1 MFSTQWAP
9 YSPHSCTA
17 EATRTNV
24 EQWLIRS
31 HRCYCSYYYRHH
43 PQHRFYSYDLQ
54 SDFSWSTAILLFSFW
69 GSVSWVGKPADTHTH
84 TYRKKNKIRQNNSS
98 AHTDANLRT
107 HILSQVAG
115 QSYIVRF
122 ASIPDGKAVLSVY
135 LAPGHP
141 WDSLS
146 GFSLLPKTCS
156 PVYLLIDSQRKAE
169 IDSVAPTSLK
179 SFLAKQAL
187 HAIIC

>member
-1 MFSTQWAP
+1 MFSTQCTP

-69 GSVSWVGKPADTHTH
+69 GSVSWVGKPADTHTQEKKQNPAKQFKSTHRCQLKNTH
-84 TYRKKNKIRQNNSS
+84 TLSS
-98 AHTDANLRT
+98 GRPVVHCSLR
-107 HILSQVAG
+107 L
-115 QSYIVRF
+115 
-122 ASIPDGKAVLSVY
+122 
-135 LAPGHP
+135 HP
-141 WDSLS
+141 WGQNCTVSLPCPRTS
-146 GFSLLPKTCS
+146 MGQPIRLLPTAKDMQPCLS
-156 PVYLLIDSQRKAE
+156 PNWLSEEGWDWQCRSHI
-169 IDSVAPTSLK
+169 T
-179 SFLAKQAL
+179 
-187 HAIIC
+187 

>member
-1 MFSTQWAP
+1 MFSTQCTP

-69 GSVSWVGKPADTHTH
+69 GSVSWVGKPADTHTQEKKQNPAKQFKCTH
-84 TYRKKNKIRQNNSS
+84 RCQLKNTYSLKWQAS
-98 AHTDANLRT
+98 RT
-107 HILSQVAG
+107 L
-115 QSYIVRF
+115 F
-122 ASIPDGKAVLSVY
+122 ASP
-135 LAPGHP
+135 P
-141 WDSLS
+141 SLTAKLYCQ
-146 GFSLLPKTCS
+146 FTLPQDIHGTAYQAS
-156 PVYLLIDSQRKAE
+156 PYCQRHA
-169 IDSVAPTSLK
+169 
-179 SFLAKQAL
+179 AL
-187 HAIIC
+187 FIS